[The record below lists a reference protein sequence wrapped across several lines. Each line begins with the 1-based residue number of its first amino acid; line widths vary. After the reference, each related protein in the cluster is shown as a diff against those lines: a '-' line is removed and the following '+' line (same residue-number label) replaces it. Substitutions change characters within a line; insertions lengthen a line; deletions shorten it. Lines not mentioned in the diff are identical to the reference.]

1 MNINNETLGQSV
13 EKVLCDLNNIN
24 SSSLSHRSNPYYEK
38 LLIPVMEKVLLE
50 LPKFVLDTCV

>member
-38 LLIPVMEKVLLE
+38 LLIPVMEK
-50 LPKFVLDTCV
+50 FF